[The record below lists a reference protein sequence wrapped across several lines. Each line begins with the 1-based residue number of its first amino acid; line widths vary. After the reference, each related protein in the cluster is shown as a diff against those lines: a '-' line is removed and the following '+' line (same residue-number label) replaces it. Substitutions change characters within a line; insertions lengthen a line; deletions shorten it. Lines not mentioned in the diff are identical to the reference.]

1 MRDDIDQE
9 SRRWFVKAGALTSG
23 ALALG
28 LSGGAAAQQTETP
41 TAAPPGEGDWRSA
54 IMFADE
60 FHAGAVFRVSSPELE
75 GLPQLDN
82 QDALGLRSV
91 RIVEYFNT
99 NEENYLFLPADA
111 QVQEGGLYVFD
122 DALAPVS
129 DAAGDGLVE
138 VQYRPLGQDGF
149 PFQLEEGEQFELGDD
164 GGGEAAVR
172 PSNFFSGAL
181 FRVTSGPQG
190 WVPPDVA
197 ESGLFTDYVT
207 HHASYLGTDDEF
219 LFFAQ
224 EDASVEVGRLYV
236 MWEEFEFFDPAGD
249 LVTTEFDVVNEESVT
264 VDDAFL

>member
-1 MRDDIDQE
+1 MSDNAENE
-9 SRRWFVKAGALTSG
+9 SRRRFLKAGALTSG

-28 LSGGAAAQQTETP
+28 LPGGATAQQTETP

-54 IMFADE
+54 VMFADE
-60 FHAGAVFRVSSPELE
+60 FHAGAVFRVASPELE
-75 GLPQLDN
+75 GLPQLEN

-91 RIVEYFNT
+91 RVIEYFNT
-99 NEENYLFLPADA
+99 NEEDYLFLPADA
-111 QVQEGGLYVFD
+111 QVQEGELYVFD
-122 DALAPVS
+122 DALAPVA
-129 DAAGDGLVE
+129 DGAGDGLVE
-138 VQYRPLGQDGF
+138 VQYRPLGQAGF
-149 PFQLEEGEQFELGDD
+149 PFQLEEGEQFELGE

-172 PSNFFSGAL
+172 PSDFFSGAL

-197 ESGLFTDYVT
+197 DSGPFTDYAT

-219 LFFAQ
+219 LLFPQ

-236 MWEEFEFFDPAGD
+236 MWEEFEFFDPAGN